1 MSINRPKLSF
11 EQAIAAYL
19 KYAPRLPQVD
29 PKSVP
34 AQTQYV
40 ENLMVIA
47 DEFDLIIFDAFGVLN
62 SGAQAIPGAVETVA
76 GLQKS
81 GKKLAV
87 VTNDASSSA
96 EAILARH
103 RGRGF
108 DFNTNNLISSQQF
121 VAPMMESYTD
131 LKHWGVMAPL
141 HWPFDIL
148 PGKVSPLGKDRALYD
163 AVDGFVLIDS
173 ESWSD
178 IQQNHLEES
187 LAAKPRPILVGNPDI
202 CAPMGAFLSVES
214 GYFAHKAAD
223 RCGITPD
230 CVGKPFGHVF
240 DEVLRRH
247 PDIARDRILMVGD
260 TIHTDVLGG
269 LASGIKTLLV
279 RQGGF
284 LDGQDDIEG
293 LFVKSGLRP
302 HFCAPAIGYGIAEA
316 KAAPEDKN
324 AVFA

>member
-1 MSINRPKLSF
+1 MSINRPQLSF

-19 KYAPRLPQVD
+19 QYAPRLPQVD
-29 PKSVP
+29 PASVP
-34 AQTQYV
+34 AKTQYV
-40 ENLMVIA
+40 GNLLEIA
-47 DEFDLIIFDAFGVLN
+47 DQFDLIVFDAFGVLN

-76 GLQKS
+76 TLQKS

-108 DFNTNNLISSQQF
+108 DFNTTNLISSQQF
-121 VAPMMESYTD
+121 VAPMMETYRD
-131 LKHWGVMAPL
+131 LSHWGAMAPG

-148 PGKVSPLGKDRALYD
+148 PGRVEPLGADRALYD

-173 ESWSD
+173 ENWSD

-187 LAAKPRPILVGNPDI
+187 LAANPRPILVGNPDI

-223 RCGITPD
+223 RCNVIPD
-230 CVGKPFGHVF
+230 CVGKPYGHVF
-240 DEVLRRH
+240 DEVLHRH
-247 PDIARDRILMVGD
+247 PDISRDRVLMVGD

-269 LASGIKTLLV
+269 LAAGIKTLLV
-279 RQGGF
+279 HQGGF
-284 LDGQDDIEG
+284 LDGQDDIES
-293 LFVKSGLRP
+293 LFEKSGLRP
-302 HFCAPAIGYGIAEA
+302 HFCARAIGHGLAVPGAESEA
-316 KAAPEDKN
+316 CCA
-324 AVFA
+324 